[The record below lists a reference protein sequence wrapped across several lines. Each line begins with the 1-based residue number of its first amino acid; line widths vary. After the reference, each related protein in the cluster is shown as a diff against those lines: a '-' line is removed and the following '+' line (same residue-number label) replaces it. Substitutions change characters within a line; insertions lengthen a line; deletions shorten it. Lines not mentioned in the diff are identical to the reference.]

1 MGGVPSDRGQRED
14 AAMGMGMGMR
24 IVLAYTAGVLLLV
37 ALPRWPSL
45 AAVLPWL
52 LLAVLVEALLSRRR
66 PAACGWL
73 LPCAAGLGLAL
84 ARGEAQLD
92 QRWPPER
99 HGEDVVVE
107 GRVASLP
114 EQGRDTAPRRR
125 RDAGGDTVWRFVFAP
140 AEAAAQG
147 LPSRIRTSWYRT
159 DEMPRGGDCWR
170 FTLRLK
176 TPQGSA
182 NPHGFDYEGWLF
194 RQGIGA
200 TATVRGAERCDR
212 RDGYAVLRARQ
223 GIHERMQAWLGE
235 GPALA
240 LTAAL
245 VIGHDAGLR
254 DADWDAFRLTGTSH
268 LVAISGFN
276 LAIVAGFAWWL
287 LRWAWS
293 AVPALCLRL
302 PAQQAASLGAAL
314 VAAGYAL
321 LAGFEAPVLRA
332 LVMLWVLLAALM
344 LDRLAAPSRVLAL
357 AWGLILL
364 VDPFAVLSPGLWL
377 SFGAVA
383 AIFWIVQG
391 RIGREPGWKL
401 ALRAQLLLSL
411 ALAPMT
417 LHFFHGLPWIAPFVN
432 LVAVP
437 LFALLT
443 PALLLVLLLA
453 AVLPV
458 LGLPLLK
465 LLAVVLEAIH
475 AALRALAE
483 THAEQWLAASPPPA
497 ALALALLGVILLSA
511 PRGIP
516 LRTLGLLCLLPFLVP
531 PDRAPTRGFELTALD
546 VGQGLAV
553 VVRTARHSLLFD
565 AGPAYEEGFDAGSS
579 VVAPYLLGE
588 GVSRLDLLIVS
599 HGDLDHRGGAS
610 AVRRLLRPRHELGA
624 LADEPCRAGRRW
636 QWDGVEFELLH
647 GPREGESASDN
658 NASCVL
664 RVSANG
670 HAALLPADIER
681 RTEALLVR
689 TQPDALRSDVLLA
702 PHHGSKTSSTAGF
715 VEAVRPKLVIFP
727 AGFRNHYRHPRPEV
741 VARYRALGSVLH
753 MTGQEGALRL
763 HVDPESGIGP
773 VQAWRRDGARGWWLT
788 VQPLSVE

>member
-1 MGGVPSDRGQRED
+1 
-14 AAMGMGMGMR
+14 MGMR
-24 IVLAYTAGVLLLV
+24 IVLAYTAGVLLLA

-45 AAVLPWL
+45 AVALPWL

-66 PAACGWL
+66 PAFCGWL
-73 LPCAAGLGLAL
+73 LPFAAGFGLAM

-92 QRWPPER
+92 QRWPLER

-107 GRVASLP
+107 GIVASLP
-114 EQGRDTAPRRR
+114 EESRDTAPRRR
-125 RDAGGDTVWRFVFAP
+125 KDEGGDRVWRFVFAP
-140 AEAAAQG
+140 ADAAAQG
-147 LPSRIRTSWYRT
+147 LPARIRSSWYRT
-159 DEMPRGGDCWR
+159 DEVLRGGDCWR

-194 RQGIGA
+194 RQGVGA
-200 TATVRGAERCDR
+200 TATVRAAERCESLG
-212 RDGYAVLRARQ
+212 GYSVLRARQ
-223 GIHERMQAWLGE
+223 SIHERMQAWLGE

-302 PAQQAASLGAAL
+302 PAQQAASAGAAL

-332 LVMLWVLLAALM
+332 LLMLWVLLAALL
-344 LDRLAAPSRVLAL
+344 LDRLAAPARLLGL

-364 VDPFAVLSPGLWL
+364 ADPFAVLSPGLWL

-383 AIFWIVQG
+383 AIFWIAQG
-391 RIGREPGWKL
+391 RIGREPSWKL
-401 ALRAQLLLSL
+401 ALRVQLLLSL

-417 LHFFHGLPWIAPFVN
+417 LHFFHGLSWIAPFVN

-443 PALLLVLLLA
+443 PALLLALLLAAALPVMGLPLLQLLA
-453 AVLPV
+453 AVLDV
-458 LGLPLLK
+458 
-465 LLAVVLEAIH
+465 IH
-475 AALRALAE
+475 VALRALAE
-483 THAEQWLAASPPPA
+483 SHADQWIAASPPAA
-497 ALALALLGVILLSA
+497 ALLLALLGVALLSA

-516 LRTLGLLCLLPFLVP
+516 LRGLGLLCLLPLLLP
-531 PDRAPTRGFELTALD
+531 PDRAPQRGFELTTLD

-553 VVRTARHSLLFD
+553 VVRTSRHSLLFD
-565 AGPAYEEGFDAGSS
+565 AGPAYEEGFDAGAS

-588 GVSRLDLLIVS
+588 GVARLDLLIVS
-599 HGDLDHRGGAS
+599 HGDLDHRGGVP
-610 AVRRLLRPRHELGA
+610 AVRRLLRPRRELGA
-624 LADEPCRAGRRW
+624 LAAEPCRAGDRW
-636 QWDGVEFELLH
+636 HWDGVDFELLH
-647 GPREGESASDN
+647 GPGPDDDDGDN

-664 RVSANG
+664 RIATGGYAV
-670 HAALLPADIER
+670 LLPADIER
-681 RTEALLVR
+681 RTEAALVR
-689 TQPDALRSDVLLA
+689 AMSEALRADVLLA
-702 PHHGSKTSSTAGF
+702 PHHGSKTSSTPAF
-715 VEAVRPKLVIFP
+715 VAAVQPKLVLFP

-741 VARYRALGSVLH
+741 VARYAAQGAALH

-763 HVDPESGIGP
+763 HVDPEHGVGA
-773 VQAWRRDGARGWWLT
+773 VQRWREAGARGWWLM
-788 VQPLSVE
+788 PLPLTAGDSGR